1 MKLKHFSKSSVLIAG
16 PARNICDHI
25 SNDIRSLFNAT
36 SGFKE
41 TYGLVVESDSTDN
54 TVLVLEDL
62 KNTINN
68 FDYISLGTLAKRMPK
83 RTERLAYARNL
94 ILEQVKNNDRYK
106 SIDYV
111 IMADLDGINRDITKE
126 RIEKCWDSHVWDVVT
141 ANQPDAY
148 YDVWTLRHPIWCPND
163 CFEELRKI
171 ENIIGK
177 ENAWNVLIKSRQI
190 SLNPSMGMIEV
201 DSAFGGL
208 GIYKKQVFICG
219 KYEGL
224 DSNGN
229 EVSDHISFHNAIR
242 KVGYRI
248 FIDCGLV
255 NSNYHLDNPSLPMKT
270 RLRLGLIITQKIGV
284 ILFGKERFNKYLNS
298 LLN

>member
-1 MKLKHFSKSSVLIAG
+1 MKPKHFSKSSVLIAG

-25 SNDIRSLFNAT
+25 TKDIRSLFNAT

-41 TYGLVVESDSTDN
+41 TYGLVVESDSTDS
-54 TVLVLEDL
+54 TVSLLEDL
-62 KNTINN
+62 KNTLYN
-68 FDYISLGTLAKRMPK
+68 FDYVSLGNLAKRMPK
-83 RTERLAYARNL
+83 RTERLAFARNL

-106 SIDYV
+106 NVDFV
-111 IMADLDGINRDITKE
+111 IMADLDGINRDITRE

-208 GIYKKQVFICG
+208 GIYKKEVFICG

-224 DSNGN
+224 DSKGY

-242 KVGYRI
+242 KAGYRI

-255 NSNYHLDNPSLPMKT
+255 NSNYHLDNPSSPIKT
-270 RLRLGLIITQKIGV
+270 RTRLGLAIIHKIGMM
-284 ILFGKERFNKYLNS
+284 LFGKERFNKYLNS

>member
-16 PARNICDHI
+16 PARNICEHI
-25 SNDIRSLFNAT
+25 SKDIRSLFDAT

-41 TYGLVVESDSTDN
+41 RFGLVIESDSTDN
-54 TVLVLEDL
+54 TVFVLEEL
-62 KNTINN
+62 KNSLNN
-68 FDYISLGTLAKRMPK
+68 FDYVSLGNLSKRMPK

-94 ILEQVKNNDRYK
+94 ILEQVKNNERYK
-106 SIDYV
+106 NVDFV

-126 RIEKCWDSHVWDVVT
+126 RIERCWDSDVWDVVT

-148 YDVWTLRHPIWCPND
+148 YDIWTLRHPIWCPND
-163 CFEELRKI
+163 CFEELRKL
-171 ENIIGK
+171 ENTVGK
-177 ENAWNVLIKSRQI
+177 ENAWNILIKARQI

-208 GIYKKQVFICG
+208 GIYKKHVFICG
-219 KYEGL
+219 KYDGL
-224 DSNGN
+224 DSNGY
-229 EVSDHISFHNAIR
+229 EVSDHISFHHEIR
-242 KVGYRI
+242 KGGYRI

-255 NSNYHLDNPSLPMKT
+255 NSDYHLDNPTPPIKKRT
-270 RLRLGLIITQKIGV
+270 RMGLSIVQKMGV
-284 ILFGKERFNKYLNS
+284 MLFGKERFNKYLNS